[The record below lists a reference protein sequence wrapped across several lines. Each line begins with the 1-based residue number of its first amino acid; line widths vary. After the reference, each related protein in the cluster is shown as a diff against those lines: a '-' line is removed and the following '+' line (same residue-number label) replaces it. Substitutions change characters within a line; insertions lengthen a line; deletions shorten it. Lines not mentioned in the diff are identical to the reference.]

1 MHVKGPGIPRM
12 VLVDLPGTISVSIIF
27 LSFKFA
33 TSSYLTFPF

>member
-27 LSFKFA
+27 VFFK
-33 TSSYLTFPF
+33 